1 MKWLRIVGLVGLF
14 LAMNGIMLGSDPEKR
29 LQVRWSELKKVI
41 RGKIVTLQLAD
52 GTQVKGGRVKRVKES
67 SVVLWVKRSS
77 DYPKGQIEVA
87 REAVS
92 RIEALDVNANLVAR
106 RAKKATQTVGAVVG
120 VLVGT
125 FALSHVWGPDQGSR
139 APALWAGIGI
149 GSAVAVLMNL
159 PRGSRDV
166 TLIEIIP
173 DSPGEGEPQPTNKDR
188 SSTPTASGEALD
200 ASLIEESSAERLR
213 RQARRAV
220 MRQDLPLDLSSLPV
234 HAHKQTDEGSME
246 TKQLDK
252 F

>member
-29 LQVRWSELKKVI
+29 LQVGWSELKKVI
-41 RGKIVTLQLAD
+41 RGKIVTLHVAE
-52 GTQVKGGRVKRVKES
+52 GARVKGRVKRVKES

-106 RAKKATQTVGAVVG
+106 RAKKAALTVGAVAG
-120 VLVGT
+120 ALVGSG
-125 FALSHVWGPDQGSR
+125 ALFLVAGPDQGSI
-139 APALWAGIGI
+139 APAIWAGIGI
-149 GSAVAVLMNL
+149 GSALAVLINL

-173 DSPGEGEPQPTNKDR
+173 DSPGEREPKPANKDQ
-188 SSTPTASGEALD
+188 SSNTTASEEAL
-200 ASLIEESSAERLR
+200 ALSLVEDSKAERLH

-220 MRQDLPLDLSSLPV
+220 MRQDLLLDLSSLTV
-234 HAHKQTDEGSME
+234 HAHRSVIDEGSME

>member
-14 LAMNGIMLGSDPEKR
+14 LAMNGILLGSDPEKR

-41 RGKIVTLQLAD
+41 RGKKVTLHVAE
-52 GTQVKGGRVKRVKES
+52 GARVKGRVKRVKES

-77 DYPKGQIEVA
+77 DDPKGQIEVA

-106 RAKKATQTVGAVVG
+106 RAKKAALTVGAVVG
-120 VLVGT
+120 ALVGT
-125 FALSHVWGPDQGSR
+125 VALNYVWGSGQGSG
-139 APALWAGIGI
+139 APSLWAGIGI
-149 GSAVAVLMNL
+149 GSALAVLINL
-159 PRGSRDV
+159 PRGSRNV

-173 DSPGEGEPQPTNKDR
+173 DSPGEREPKPTNKDQ
-188 SSTPTASGEALD
+188 SSNTTASEEAL
-200 ASLIEESSAERLR
+200 ALSLVEESKADRLR
-213 RQARRAV
+213 RQSRRAV

>member
-41 RGKIVTLQLAD
+41 RGKKVTLQLAD

-106 RAKKATQTVGAVVG
+106 RAKKAAQTVGAVVG

-125 FALSHVWGPDQGSR
+125 VALRYVWGSDEGSG
-139 APALWAGIGI
+139 APALWVGIGI

-173 DSPGEGEPQPTNKDR
+173 DSPGEREPKPANKDQ
-188 SSTPTASGEALD
+188 SSNTTASEEAL
-200 ASLIEESSAERLR
+200 ALSLVEESKADRLR
-213 RQARRAV
+213 RQSRRAV

>member
-1 MKWLRIVGLVGLF
+1 MKWRRIVGLVAAF
-14 LAMNGIMLGSDPEKR
+14 LAMNGSLMGSDPEKR

-41 RGKIVTLQLAD
+41 RGKKVTLQLAD

-67 SVVLWVKRSS
+67 SVVLWVNRSS
-77 DYPKGQIEVA
+77 DYPKGQIEIA

-106 RAKKATQTVGAVVG
+106 RAKKAALTVGAAVCA
-120 VLVGT
+120 LVGT
-125 FALSHVWGPDQGSR
+125 VALFLVAGGDEGSG
-139 APALWAGIGI
+139 APAIWAGIGI

-173 DSPGEGEPQPTNKDR
+173 DSPGEREPNPTNKDQ
-188 SSTPTASGEALD
+188 SSAPPASGEAL
-200 ASLIEESSAERLR
+200 AAPLIEESRAERLR

-220 MRQDLPLDLSSLPV
+220 MRNDLPLDLSSLTV
-234 HAHKQTDEGSME
+234 HAHRSGID
-246 TKQLDK
+246 
-252 F
+252 

>member
-41 RGKIVTLQLAD
+41 RGKKVTLQLAD

-67 SVVLWVKRSS
+67 SVVLWVKRNS

-87 REAVS
+87 RETVS
-92 RIEALDVNANLVAR
+92 RIEALDVNANLAAR
-106 RAKKATQTVGAVVG
+106 RAKKAALTVGAAVG
-120 VLVGT
+120 ALVGT
-125 FALSHVWGPDQGSR
+125 VALFLVAGPDEGSG
-139 APALWAGIGI
+139 APAIWGGIGI
-149 GSAVAVLMNL
+149 GSALAVLINL

-173 DSPGEGEPQPTNKDR
+173 DSPGGREPKPANKDQ
-188 SSTPTASGEALD
+188 SSNTTASEEAL
-200 ASLIEESSAERLR
+200 ALSLVEESKADRLR
-213 RQARRAV
+213 RQSRRAV

-234 HAHKQTDEGSME
+234 HAHKPGVD
-246 TKQLDK
+246 
-252 F
+252 

>member
-14 LAMNGIMLGSDPEKR
+14 LAMNGIMLGSDPENR

-41 RGKIVTLQLAD
+41 RGKKVTLQLAD

-87 REAVS
+87 REAIS
-92 RIEALDVNANLVAR
+92 RVEALDVNANLVAR
-106 RAKKATQTVGAVVG
+106 RAKKAALTVGAVVG
-120 VLVGT
+120 ALVGSVGLYL
-125 FALSHVWGPDQGSR
+125 LSGDEGSG

-149 GSAVAVLMNL
+149 GSALAVLINL

-173 DSPGEGEPQPTNKDR
+173 DSPGEREPKPANKDQ
-188 SSTPTASGEALD
+188 SSNTTASEEAL
-200 ASLIEESSAERLR
+200 ALSLVEESKADRLR
-213 RQARRAV
+213 RQSRRAV